1 MNHFGIFAHGES
13 FDPDVFLAATTIWV
27 DEVWHRGDKGHG
39 HPRSNGV
46 RKVLGDGSTTPLYEQ
61 ERIAIDYIAA
71 NRDGLKA
78 LAQAPGVTTF
88 ILGLQCHIVL
98 DESTVGFCMRPSAGL
113 MSRALD
119 IGIEPTFYVTLDR
132 APRGEA
138 KARGSAAQASFG
150 LNLP

>member
-1 MNHFGIFAHGES
+1 MAQGRQGTRTSEVERRQES
-13 FDPDVFLAATTIWV
+13 PGRRFDDSV
-27 DEVWHRGDKGHG
+27 
-39 HPRSNGV
+39 
-46 RKVLGDGSTTPLYEQ
+46 YEQ

>member
-13 FDPDVFLAATTIWV
+13 FDPDAFLAATTLRF
-27 DEVWHRGDKGHG
+27 DEVWHRGDRRPG
-39 HPRSNGV
+39 HPASNGV
-46 RKVLGDGSTTPLYEQ
+46 RKVLGDGLTIPLHEQ
-61 ERIAIDYIAA
+61 ERIATDYIVA

-88 ILGLQCHIVL
+88 ILGLQYHIVL
-98 DESTVGFCMRPSAGL
+98 DESTVGFCMGPSAGL

-132 APRGEA
+132 ADRDGRTRRAESCRRATSPDM
-138 KARGSAAQASFG
+138 
-150 LNLP
+150 